1 MSWAER
7 CACLAACSC
16 FQATGTV
23 QRQGT
28 SSSAQLR
35 MTRAHPV
42 HTDQTAAMV
51 TSAQPRTDP
60 RLIATGALNL
70 QYSTVRVH
78 ART

>member
-28 SSSAQLR
+28 SS